1 MTVIKVFEMTL
12 VFLSISSES
21 VTVVSFVSTIG
32 ASIVLITM
40 VLHFFTVGKRFVKLH
55 LDIMK
60 NKKAKHKIMLKYLP
74 KIS

>member
-32 ASIVLITM
+32 TSIVLITM
-40 VLHFFTVGKRFVKLH
+40 VLHFFTVGNRFVKLH

-60 NKKAKHKIMLKYLP
+60 NKKAKHKKMLKYLP